1 MEGGTYAEEAE
12 AEDWQLIFALDAV
25 RRTETHANTGGML
38 MPVVLAGAEPTIIRF
53 VFLGVTL
60 LLHYLPRIPT

>member
-38 MPVVLAGAEPTIIRF
+38 MPVVLAGAEPTIIMARR
-53 VFLGVTL
+53 V
-60 LLHYLPRIPT
+60 PTTAATCVR